1 MGKLIVPGTNKLT
14 SGLGVKKKL
23 MVLRKNEMKNPFI
36 TSRFRASQDYT
47 KENAKSIVLQRKLK
61 DNSMINWRRN
71 SCKE

>member
-1 MGKLIVPGTNKLT
+1 MGKLIVQWRNKLT

-23 MVLRKNEMKNPFI
+23 IVLRKNEMKNPFI
-36 TSRFRASQDYT
+36 TSRFRVSQDYT

-61 DNSMINWRRN
+61 DNPMINWRRN